1 MSIRVVDAGCEHWKY
16 ISLCTHVDEEN
27 RDHLHAAYMR
37 LQWLLQS
44 EAMKTKVAVNED
56 GSPRGF
62 IHMTPID
69 SPLSGMKGK
78 GLMVIPCLTLSYQLV
93 YGGKHGTGVGRAL
106 VQACEEEARERKF
119 KGIAVYA
126 YTGDFWFMP
135 SAFFQRLGFE
145 RVKTSNIW
153 VWKWG
158 DAEDPAEVKA
168 HYEYRPTPGK
178 VAVDY
183 FWSPF
188 CFTVCKEV
196 INIRQVTAEFGD
208 QVELREYRAD
218 DPKIAAQYSMSRAL
232 FINGQ
237 RKDWGHEALKEDMRK
252 EIREALQ
259 KSPPS

>member
-27 RDHLHAAYMR
+27 PDHLHAAYMR
-37 LQWLLQS
+37 LQWLCQS

-106 VQACEEEARERKF
+106 VQAYEEEARERKF

-126 YTGDFWFMP
+126 
-135 SAFFQRLGFE
+135 
-145 RVKTSNIW
+145 
-153 VWKWG
+153 
-158 DAEDPAEVKA
+158 
-168 HYEYRPTPGK
+168 
-178 VAVDY
+178 
-183 FWSPF
+183 
-188 CFTVCKEV
+188 
-196 INIRQVTAEFGD
+196 
-208 QVELREYRAD
+208 
-218 DPKIAAQYSMSRAL
+218 
-232 FINGQ
+232 
-237 RKDWGHEALKEDMRK
+237 
-252 EIREALQ
+252 
-259 KSPPS
+259 